1 MMDFKK
7 CDEIFE
13 ALKVMR
19 PEMVNAIFLEWA
31 DWLESKK
38 TDCLNAQPAPKVAAV
53 SEGYLHGSVFS
64 KAELEA
70 ISSYLTQGYTQ
81 TEAATMTWNRFSRGR
96 TLRAYKLRANQLAKT
111 VRGPK

>member
-1 MMDFKK
+1 MNFKK

-13 ALKVMR
+13 ALKAMR

-38 TDCLNAQPAPKVAAV
+38 TDCLNAQSAPKVASV
-53 SEGYLHGSVFS
+53 SEGCLHGSVFS

-70 ISSYLTQGYTQ
+70 ISNDLRQGYTQ
-81 TEAATMTWNRFSRGR
+81 TEAATRTWNRFGRGR

-111 VRGPK
+111 VRGAK